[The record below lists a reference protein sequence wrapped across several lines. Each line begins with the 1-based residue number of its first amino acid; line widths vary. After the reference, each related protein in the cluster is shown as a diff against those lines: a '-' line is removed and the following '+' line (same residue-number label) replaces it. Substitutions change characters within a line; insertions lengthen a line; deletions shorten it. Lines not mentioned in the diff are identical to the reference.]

1 MPDVLPITVVIPAYN
16 AAATLGAALASIAAG
31 RCVPER
37 TIVVDDGS
45 TDATVR
51 IARAFETRVISQ
63 RNGGLADA
71 RNAGIR
77 AATTPWIALL
87 DADDVWTPGRLAE
100 QWALH
105 ERSPGE
111 SLVTSDYAYLV
122 GDRITEPA
130 VMPTFAQYRAMVR
143 TPLDALGVRV
153 ARADMLAAI
162 LTGNFVLPSSML
174 VARRLFTDFDAFYTE
189 RERLPS
195 GPEFFIGE
203 DYEWL
208 LRVLRHTDVL
218 VVERPLVHYRRS
230 ASSLSADGGRLRYGD
245 VVLGE
250 LVRASPHRYAVGADR
265 AFERMWPYQLAHAAA
280 RYLAAGDVVR
290 ADAMLVRGGSS
301 GDVRA
306 RVLGAVTAPFARTS
320 IGRHAF
326 AGAFRLWRTVVRPA
340 LASVRSRR

>member
-1 MPDVLPITVVIPAYN
+1 MPDPLPISVVIPAFN
-16 AAATLGAALASIAAG
+16 AAATLGAALASVAAG
-31 RCVPER
+31 RCLPER

-45 TDATVR
+45 TDDTVD
-51 IARAFETRVISQ
+51 IARSFGACVVSQ

-87 DADDVWTPGRLAE
+87 DADDVWMPGRLAA

-105 ERSPGE
+105 ERSSGE
-111 SLVTSDYAYLV
+111 ALIATDYAYLV
-122 GDRITEPA
+122 GDRITEAA
-130 VMPTFAQYRAMVR
+130 VMPTFAQYRTMSR
-143 TPLDALGVRV
+143 TPLGALGVRV
-153 ARADMLAAI
+153 ARGDLLAAI
-162 LTGNFVLPSSML
+162 LAGNFVLPSSML
-174 VARRLFTDFDAFYTE
+174 VARQLFTDCDAFYTE

-195 GPEFFIGE
+195 GPDFFIGE

-250 LVRASPHRYAVGADR
+250 LVRASPQRYAIGADI
-265 AFERMWPYQLAHAAA
+265 AFERLRPYQLAHAAA

-290 ADAMLVRGGSS
+290 AYAMLVRHASGG
-301 GDVRA
+301 DARA
-306 RVLGAVTAPFARTS
+306 RALALGFAPFARTPA
-320 IGRHAF
+320 GRRAF
-326 AGAFRLWRTVVRPA
+326 ATVFALWRSVVRPS
-340 LASVRSRR
+340 LTRLRSRR